1 VHDHGSGHLARAAAV
16 LPHLSSN
23 VVVAAGPGIAARA
36 ARALDRA
43 IVALPSDVPVEPSR
57 TIGPWHHAPAGLT
70 QRHRTLGLVAAV
82 EAHGCTTAVVDVSME
97 VTVLARL
104 LG

>member
-1 VHDHGSGHLARAAAV
+1 MCVAMSGAVLWYVHDHGSGHLARAAAV

-36 ARALDRA
+36 ARALDSA

-70 QRHRTLGLVAAV
+70 QRH
-82 EAHGCTTAVVDVSME
+82 
-97 VTVLARL
+97 
-104 LG
+104 